1 MAEIGSRVYI
11 DSWNYFQL
19 NGSEIEVDTAN
30 NRSKVAVWLDLHVAG
45 HVAASGISVGV
56 NEKSESLGYQY
67 YGAGAYRLIYNEIWV
82 GHNDDGSGTA
92 ILSWW
97 FNSGIGSWSGSGA
110 LGLTKIQRSATIT
123 SFTGTS
129 ISNAF
134 RATYNGVSGATEYKL
149 RISIPHVVALQ
160 TFSNYSSGANV
171 YLSSSAIEEIRRRT
185 TSDNVQLGGVIE
197 TYKNGSKVG
206 ESSEIII
213 NAKINKNVH
222 IAVNGQYREATSYVG
237 VNGQWKE
244 AIPYIRINGQWKEGI

>member
-1 MAEIGSRVYI
+1 MAEIGNRVYI

-19 NGSEIEVDTAN
+19 NGSEMEVDTSN

-56 NEKSESLGYQY
+56 NEKSENLGYQY

-92 ILSWW
+92 VLNWW
-97 FNSGIGSWSGSGA
+97 FNSGIGSWSGSGN

-123 SFTGTS
+123 SFTGTN
-129 ISNAF
+129 IKDAF
-134 RATYNGVSGATEYKL
+134 RATYNSVSGATEYKL
-149 RISIPHVVALQ
+149 RISIPHIVALQ
-160 TFSNYSSGANV
+160 TYNNYSSGAAV
-171 YLSSSAIEEIRRRT
+171 YLSTSAIEEIRRRT
-185 TSDNVQLGGVIE
+185 SGDNVQLGGVIE
-197 TYKNGSKVG
+197 TYKNGSKAG

-213 NAKINKNVH
+213 NIKINKYAH
-222 IAVNGQYREATSYVG
+222 IVINGGYKEATSYVR

-244 AIPYIRINGQWKEGI
+244 AIPYIGVNGQWKEGI